1 MISTLTGTI
10 RSLSS
15 EKLIIEVGGVGLSV
29 LINPQTSASVAL
41 GSQSTFYTS
50 LVVREDSLTLF
61 GFLTEEVRNLFE
73 LVQTVSGVGPKV
85 ALSIMGA
92 LTPEDLARA
101 ISQEDTSA
109 IERVPGIG
117 KKGAQRMILELKGKL
132 SDLSSG
138 GTGWRAL
145 KPPITP
151 QNLAG
156 EVPNHETRPVQ
167 PNLQPDPQTAHS
179 GSAGPAECPL
189 PHESDCRPEADSRLH
204 RRSAGLPH

>member
-10 RSLSS
+10 RSLST

-138 GTGWRAL
+138 GTYKGHQPPWREQLTSAL
-145 KPPITP
+145 VSLGFSPK
-151 QNLAG
+151 
-156 EVPNHETRPVQ
+156 
-167 PNLQPDPQTAHS
+167 
-179 GSAGPAECPL
+179 
-189 PHESDCRPEADSRLH
+189 ESDSAISSVVNDLHANDADPSTMDLSELLKLALASGKSSR
-204 RRSAGLPH
+204 G

>member
-1 MISTLTGTI
+1 MISTLSGTI
-10 RSLSS
+10 RSLSLD
-15 EKLIIEVGGVGLSV
+15 KLVVEVGGVGLSV
-29 LINPQTSASVAL
+29 LINPPTSAGLTL
-41 GSQSTFYTS
+41 GSQSTLYTS

-132 SDLSSG
+132 SDLSLG
-138 GTGWRAL
+138 ATYKAHQPPWREQLLSAL
-145 KPPITP
+145 VSLGFSPK
-151 QNLAG
+151 
-156 EVPNHETRPVQ
+156 
-167 PNLQPDPQTAHS
+167 
-179 GSAGPAECPL
+179 
-189 PHESDCRPEADSRLH
+189 ESD
-204 RRSAGLPH
+204 SAISDVVNDLQGNDQDPATIALSELLKLALASGKSARG

>member
-1 MISTLTGTI
+1 MISTVTGTI
-10 RSLSS
+10 RSLSQD
-15 EKLIIEVGGVGLSV
+15 KLVIEVGGVGLSV
-29 LINPQTSASVAL
+29 LINPPTSLALTLGAQTTL
-41 GSQSTFYTS
+41 YTS

-61 GFLTEEVRNLFE
+61 GFLSEEVRNLFE

-138 GTGWRAL
+138 ATYKGHQPAWREQLLSAL
-145 KPPITP
+145 VSLGFSPK
-151 QNLAG
+151 
-156 EVPNHETRPVQ
+156 
-167 PNLQPDPQTAHS
+167 
-179 GSAGPAECPL
+179 
-189 PHESDCRPEADSRLH
+189 ESDSAISYVVNDLQGHDQDPASMELSELLKLALASGKSSR
-204 RRSAGLPH
+204 G

>member
-1 MISTLTGTI
+1 MISTLSGTI
-10 RSLSS
+10 RSLSQD
-15 EKLIIEVGGVGLSV
+15 KLVIEVGGVGLSV
-29 LINPQTSASVAL
+29 LINPPTSLGLTLGAQTTL
-41 GSQSTFYTS
+41 YTS

-61 GFLTEEVRNLFE
+61 GFLSEEVRNLFE

-138 GTGWRAL
+138 ATYKGHQPPWREQLLSAL
-145 KPPITP
+145 VSLGFSPK
-151 QNLAG
+151 
-156 EVPNHETRPVQ
+156 
-167 PNLQPDPQTAHS
+167 
-179 GSAGPAECPL
+179 
-189 PHESDCRPEADSRLH
+189 ESDSAISHVVNDLQGDDQDPAAMALSELLKLALASGKSSR
-204 RRSAGLPH
+204 G